1 MHPPGARLG
10 FSFALK
16 FARNILFA
24 GLAVNSLDGFA
35 HLPPISGFDMVRT
48 MDQTNVP
55 LTACPHCAA
64 QMPETAA
71 FCPGCGRPMQSDE
84 RSQGKVGPLPE
95 PIAGAL
101 AYFTFIP
108 AIVFL
113 VLEPYKK
120 NRFVRF
126 HSFQC
131 LLLWGVAILIAIALK
146 LAGMLLFII
155 PVLGPLLVVLIW
167 TVVGFGAV
175 VIWLVL
181 VVKAF
186 QGLMFRLPLLGD
198 FAAEQAVQL

>member
-1 MHPPGARLG
+1 
-10 FSFALK
+10 
-16 FARNILFA
+16 
-24 GLAVNSLDGFA
+24 
-35 HLPPISGFDMVRT
+35 
-48 MDQTNVP
+48 MDLTNVP

-71 FCPGCGRPMQSDE
+71 FCPGCGRPMQTE
-84 RSQGKVGPLPE
+84 ARAQGKVGPLPE
-95 PIAGAL
+95 PAAGAL

-113 VLEPYKK
+113 VVEPYKK

-131 LLLWGVAILIAIALK
+131 LLLWGAAILVAIALK
-146 LAGMLLFII
+146 LAGLLLFII
-155 PVLGPLLVVLIW
+155 PVLGPLLVVLVW

-186 QGLMFRLPLLGD
+186 QGLMFRLPLFGD
-198 FAAEQAVQL
+198 FAAQRTAQP